1 MKTSATKCLL
11 DQIGM
16 ANEAHKKAYE
26 KLLKIG
32 DVISET
38 GRMFDANCGALT
50 FAYLAVSDGKE
61 HNDLLHESFKHFLR
75 ENQKLV
81 DEMISK
87 IQKIAES

>member
-1 MKTSATKCLL
+1 MKTSSISCLL

-16 ANEAHKKAYE
+16 ATEAHKKAYK
-26 KLLKIG
+26 KLLEIG

-38 GRMFDANCGALT
+38 SRMFDANCGALT
-50 FAYLAVSDGKE
+50 FVYLAVSDGKE

-75 ENQKLV
+75 ENQGLV

-87 IQKIAES
+87 IHKIAES